1 MQILS
6 TNMKYKLKLQIQSA
20 NKKCKSKMHKQS
32 IKRAL
37 ARPGVNCAKER
48 LDQSF
53 LFPGLEKVFYPW
65 LWSLRCSQQP
75 FPYVRGN
82 FGMVTNEQTND
93 QSGELRASLPLISE
107 KVVLRKILNKM
118 PIQSANTNTMHIASF
133 LNYL

>member
-1 MQILS
+1 MQ
-6 TNMKYKLKLQIQSA
+6 KQSA
-20 NKKCKSKMHKQS
+20 
-32 IKRAL
+32 KREL
-37 ARPGVNCAKER
+37 TRPGVNCAKEW

-53 LFPGLEKVFYPW
+53 LFPGLEKLLYPW

-82 FGMVTNEQTND
+82 FGRVTNEQTND

-107 KVVLRKILNKM
+107 KVVFCKMHNKL
-118 PIQSANTNTMHIASF
+118 PIQSANTNAMDIASF

>member
-1 MQILS
+1 MQKPS
-6 TNMKYKLKLQIQSA
+6 AKLT
-20 NKKCKSKMHKQS
+20 
-32 IKRAL
+32 
-37 ARPGVNCAKER
+37 RPGVNCAKW
-48 LDQSF
+48 LNQSF
-53 LFPGLEKVFYPW
+53 LFPGREKVLYPR

-118 PIQSANTNTMHIASF
+118 PIQSANNNTMHIAPF